1 MACSGCKKN
10 TSDSFNWSDVMGNIC
25 FVESGD
31 AEKLS
36 NSHPTHIH
44 TTQECNAHLF
54 YQLAGNGL
62 NDFPCET

>member
-1 MACSGCKKN
+1 ME
-10 TSDSFNWSDVMGNIC
+10 NIC